1 MLKEFNLKFDLYS
14 FKQTQ
19 ESYFF
24 LYLESSTK
32 QGDEYFMYSKDN
44 FHTSLGGD
52 L

>member
-1 MLKEFNLKFDLYS
+1 MLKEFNLKFNLCS
-14 FKQTQ
+14 FKRTQ

-24 LYLESSTK
+24 SYVEFSTK
-32 QGDEYFMYSKDN
+32 QGNEYFMYSKNN